1 MIKNQ
6 ILLERMCKLIA
17 QTYAVPLPWIF
28 ERAKEIGIDEI
39 IEILE
44 HQDDNKPKF

>member
-17 QTYAVPLPWIF
+17 QTYAVPIPWIC
-28 ERAKEIGIDEI
+28 ERAKEIGVEAIV
-39 IEILE
+39 EILE
-44 HQDDNKPKF
+44 HQNENKPKF